1 MVCSRENN
9 ITFLWPAAG
18 QNHFS
23 WEILNIFL
31 NSGRQFIV
39 SIPLSGEEIS
49 LLSRVSLQNMAG
61 DWDFN
66 QDIIIYSWQNNLI
79 LTRTESEGKESSV
92 FNETLLKVLKYGD
105 ISLCSVAIKSIQ
117 KAAYRWSWLMKTVGN
132 IHTF

>member
-1 MVCSRENN
+1 
-9 ITFLWPAAG
+9 
-18 QNHFS
+18 
-23 WEILNIFL
+23 
-31 NSGRQFIV
+31 
-39 SIPLSGEEIS
+39 
-49 LLSRVSLQNMAG
+49 MAG

-117 KAAYRWSWLMKTVGN
+117 KEAYR
-132 IHTF
+132 

>member
-1 MVCSRENN
+1 
-9 ITFLWPAAG
+9 
-18 QNHFS
+18 
-23 WEILNIFL
+23 
-31 NSGRQFIV
+31 
-39 SIPLSGEEIS
+39 
-49 LLSRVSLQNMAG
+49 MAG

-117 KAAYRWSWLMKTVGN
+117 KAAYR
-132 IHTF
+132 